1 MEKEYLTSFKL
12 KMAKLSCEN
21 CKKKKDKIKSV
32 KKIGQKCKNI
42 KTNCYIQ
49 K

>member
-21 CKKKKDKIKSV
+21 CKKKGKIQSV